1 MTNQAN
7 YIPITY
13 QCNGITKDFAFNWK
27 IMDDDDLVVELIE
40 VATGEIVVLE
50 KNKYTVDYG
59 EMGGSITTIE
69 TYSADYQLKIS
80 RNTPLFQ
87 NKSFT
92 TSSGFQATEIE
103 KALDKTSCQMQDLVY
118 NEEQFEI
125 KTGVEIEEFKD
136 EVNTKVAELEVD
148 VNNANETANNA
159 METLNNFLDDPNA
172 KKVSEIEAVVKNQVL
187 TSQEI
192 TDTILNAQEARE
204 IATSANETSQEARE
218 IATSA
223 NETSQEAL
231 DVARVAGLTPKGAYN
246 SATVYDKNDFVYK
259 TTASETAYY
268 ISNQNVNQGHDVEDT
283 EYWTFFLRQIVGEG
297 VEWGNI
303 VGDIFNQRDLKAK
316 FDEVNN
322 SINLVDGR
330 VDETNERINDLEVS
344 KMPNATPIGNLNI
357 DGSFVSGFSENDYY
371 QFPFIDISHGLPFEL
386 YFSFTTGA
394 DVLTQQ
400 NILDSYFGIALAIQ
414 NGKGVMALS
423 SNGSSWDI
431 GLATGTQT
439 LRANTTYYA
448 KMAWTGTQYTTALS
462 TDGET
467 YNPDMILNSSLSP
480 NKTTIYIGA
489 SPNIFGAGTSH
500 PFKGTINFNG
510 AKVIV
515 NGNVEWDGYADVGFQ
530 TRADISLS
538 NIDEAGKEVI
548 RNVSQEELNIPY
560 TLLESKYSDIEITNA
575 SWIKSKGQWNTK
587 AMYPSAY
594 EEVKRIG
601 VNVLGENYNGY
612 SRQGDTTKYYI
623 KGSTVSIDDDVYYE
637 NWAEPHDIRK
647 SSNIKVV
654 SLTANGFI
662 DNYGLEFTRKTEWD
676 TFQGSYTDYDF
687 VYNEANET
695 FRLPL
700 KNGTEDM
707 PSTKYDSLTLG
718 ASGTR
723 YTAPANGWF
732 YLEKVSTAVG
742 QYQNL
747 KKVDEN
753 NVTIYADEKD
763 SSKTGNSTRTL
774 LFVKKDDIVGVGY
787 NLGGNTNAF
796 RFIYAQGNGDL
807 YYYVGDVVQNASLI
821 DVEQVTTALA
831 NKVDINSNIIDGQW
845 VYSYF
850 NVSSAITVGT
860 YYYSLS
866 DYLPNDNYAY
876 EVMFSFGGYRNGTS
890 STAGECSLGN
900 TQQSIIGYCSV
911 SANSRGSYNS
921 PIIPVLADRQIKII
935 ISGTDFTSIV
945 CRAVAYRR
953 IGTNE

>member
-125 KTGVEIEEFKD
+125 KTGVEIEDFKD
-136 EVNTKVAELEVD
+136 EVNTKIAELEVD

-204 IATSANETSQEARE
+204 IATSANETSQEAKE

-246 SATVYDKNDFVYK
+246 PATVYDKNDFVYK
-259 TTASETAYY
+259 TSASETAYY

-303 VGDIFNQRDLKAK
+303 VGDILNQRDLKAK
-316 FDEVNN
+316 FDDINNGISAVDERVDTVNT
-322 SINLVDGR
+322 R

-357 DGSFVSGFSENDYY
+357 DGSFVSGFSENNYY
-371 QFPFIDISHGLPFEL
+371 QFPFIDISHGMPFEL

-448 KMAWTGTQYTTALS
+448 KMAWSGTQYTTALS

-480 NKTTIYIGA
+480 YKTTIYIGA

-515 NGNVEWDGYADVGFQ
+515 NGNIEWEGYADVGFQ

-538 NIDEAGKEVI
+538 NLDEAGLNVI
-548 RNVSQEELNIPY
+548 RNNSGAGMPIGTVFPLACSSAYVPAGALACDGTQYAKSQFSDFWTNYLTNNAGTGTKVFIQPILTSNGTFDGHSFAFSGGYQGKEYYKMTTSEGCELDNYTGNYEYVSIQLPYDCNVSSIEFDATLAIEKNVPIYIQTSSTNSSYVTKIHETKTIGETISHFVFNLNNENCKYIKLFYDYVGTTYSINFSNLKINATYQGTISSLNTCSYEEY
-560 TLLESKYSDIEITNA
+560 ASDIATY
-575 SWIKSKGQWNTK
+575 GQCGK
-587 AMYPSAY
+587 FA
-594 EEVKRIG
+594 VDLI
-601 VNVLGENYNGY
+601 
-612 SRQGDTTKYYI
+612 
-623 KGSTVSIDDDVYYE
+623 
-637 NWAEPHDIRK
+637 
-647 SSNIKVV
+647 
-654 SLTANGFI
+654 
-662 DNYGLEFTRKTEWD
+662 
-676 TFQGSYTDYDF
+676 
-687 VYNEANET
+687 NET
-695 FRLPL
+695 FKVPTIKDGSYITQALSDSELGKPYNESLPNIYGSSGDIISNQTSADGVFSISGSRTRATTSSGSAWGGTLLKFDASSSSSTYQDGAKVQGDNIRLRYFVQVA
-700 KNGTEDM
+700 NGSINEEDM
-707 PSTKYDSLTLG
+707 DWSAWASSL
-718 ASGTR
+718 
-723 YTAPANGWF
+723 
-732 YLEKVSTAVG
+732 
-742 QYQNL
+742 
-747 KKVDEN
+747 
-753 NVTIYADEKD
+753 
-763 SSKTGNSTRTL
+763 
-774 LFVKKDDIVGVGY
+774 
-787 NLGGNTNAF
+787 
-796 RFIYAQGNGDL
+796 QGK
-807 YYYVGDVVQNASLI
+807 
-821 DVEQVTTALA
+821 A
-831 NKVDINSNIIDGQW
+831 NKD
-845 VYSYF
+845 
-850 NVSSAITVGT
+850 
-860 YYYSLS
+860 
-866 DYLPNDNYAY
+866 
-876 EVMFSFGGYRNGTS
+876 EV
-890 STAGECSLGN
+890 AKL
-900 TQQSIIGYCSV
+900 I
-911 SANSRGSYNS
+911 
-921 PIIPVLADRQIKII
+921 
-935 ISGTDFTSIV
+935 
-945 CRAVAYRR
+945 
-953 IGTNE
+953 